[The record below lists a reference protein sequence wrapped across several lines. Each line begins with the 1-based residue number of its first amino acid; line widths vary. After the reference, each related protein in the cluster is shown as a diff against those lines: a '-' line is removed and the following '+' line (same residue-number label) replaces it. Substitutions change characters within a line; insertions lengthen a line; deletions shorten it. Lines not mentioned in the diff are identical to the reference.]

1 MLGLLVALP
10 AWWRQGSPIVVQ
22 WRNLF
27 WSVASVVLFAV
38 SLRLLGMA
46 LATFVSCLLAL
57 VPVTMPLKTRF
68 ILSAVISGLTV
79 LIFAVG
85 LRMIL
90 PVWPWSL

>member
-1 MLGLLVALP
+1 
-10 AWWRQGSPIVVQ
+10 
-22 WRNLF
+22 
-27 WSVASVVLFAV
+27 
-38 SLRLLGMA
+38 MA